1 MLELTQQNFDSEV
14 LKSPQPV
21 LVDFYA
27 PWCGPCKMISPL
39 VEELAKEYAG
49 KMKMV
54 KVNVDEAG
62 DLAGQFGVMSIPTL
76 IFFKGGQ
83 EQERLTGL
91 QSKKVLVEK
100 ANSLL

>member
-1 MLELTQQNFDSEV
+1 MLDLTQTNFSNEV
-14 LKSPQPV
+14 LKSTEPV

-27 PWCGPCKMISPL
+27 PWCGPCKMIAPL
-39 VEELAKEYAG
+39 VEEVAKEYAG
-49 KMKMV
+49 KIKVV

-62 DLAGQFGVMSIPTL
+62 DLAGQYGVMSIPTL

-91 QSKKVLVEK
+91 QSKKELVEK
-100 ANSLL
+100 LHVLL